1 MNARFQTRE
10 RAESTPTPSSTTT
23 RSGLVLREGGYAYP
37 RDERRSAQQPL
48 QRRDT
53 DHAEPST
60 APVRQDGR
68 SAAGHNF
75 SQVAVHAATPGTVQ
89 TKLAFSQPGDAFERE
104 ADRVAEQVMR
114 TPRTSSPEGRATAG
128 RPPDIS
134 RRAGQGHTKH
144 VARQPAE
151 DEETLVSP
159 EDEIDEAD
167 LLSLKEVPGTSHE
180 MSTGLAT
187 QIQSL
192 RGGGQPL
199 ASDLRAF
206 FEPRFSYDFSQVRVH
221 TDARAAQT
229 ARELNARAY
238 TLGRDVAFAPG
249 EYRPQTPEGRTL
261 LAHELTHVVQQG
273 DRAQTVMRACD
284 CRAAGGRD
292 PTPGEDSRLRSAFPH
307 LVSGEYC
314 VTAPAT
320 PTYNCFAWSIGNT
333 SRWVQS
339 EVDSVHGNNNGTL
352 EFSDFDSFYRSVGL
366 EPVIAATPMDAE
378 VALFAKGNTPT
389 HAARKSTNPCSG
401 FESKLGR
408 SVRIV
413 HEVRQLEGGSVYGDV
428 DRFYVPS

>member
-1 MNARFQTRE
+1 MNAQFQTRE

-23 RSGLVLREGGYAYP
+23 RSGLVQSENGYPGDA
-37 RDERRSAQQPL
+37 RRTQWRSP

-53 DHAEPST
+53 DPAYPST
-60 APVRQDGR
+60 APPGRQER
-68 SAAGHNF
+68 RRAGHNF
-75 SQVAVHAATPGTVQ
+75 SQVAVHAAIPGTVQ
-89 TKLAFSQPGDAFERE
+89 TKLTFSRPGDAFERE

-114 TPRTSSPEGRATAG
+114 TPRAPGPEGGATAG
-128 RPPDIS
+128 RAPDIS
-134 RRAGQGHTKH
+134 RLTKH

-151 DEETLVSP
+151 EEETPVSP
-159 EDEIDEAD
+159 EDEIDEAE
-167 LLSLKEVPGTSHE
+167 LLSLKEVPGASHE

-199 ASDLRAF
+199 AADLRAF

-229 ARELNARAY
+229 ARELSARAY

-284 CRAAGGRD
+284 CPATGARN
-292 PTPGEDSRLRSAFPH
+292 PTPGEDSSLRSAFPH

-320 PTYNCFAWSIGNT
+320 PTYNCFAWSVGNT

-389 HAARKSTNPCSG
+389 HAARKSSNPCAG

-413 HEVRQLEGGSVYGDV
+413 HEVTQLEGGSVYGDV
-428 DRFYVPS
+428 DRFYRPA

>member
-1 MNARFQTRE
+1 MNAQFQTRE
-10 RAESTPTPSSTTT
+10 RAKSTPTSSCTTT
-23 RSGLVLREGGYAYP
+23 HTGLVQRNSGCAYLG
-37 RDERRSAQQPL
+37 DDRRSVRRSL

-53 DHAEPST
+53 GHAEPST
-60 APVRQDGR
+60 APPVGQDRR
-68 SAAGHNF
+68 STGHNF
-75 SQVAVHAATPGTVQ
+75 SEVAVHAAIPGTVQ
-89 TKLAFSQPGDAFERE
+89 TKLTFSQPGDAFERE

-114 TPRTSSPEGRATAG
+114 TPRASSPEGRATAG
-128 RPPDIS
+128 RAPDIS
-134 RRAGQGHTKH
+134 RRTKH

-167 LLSLKEVPGTSHE
+167 LLSLKEVPGASHE

-206 FEPRFSYDFSQVRVH
+206 FEPRFSYDFDQVRVH

-284 CRAAGGRD
+284 CPATGARN
-292 PTPGEDSRLRSAFPH
+292 PTPGEDSSLRRAFPY

-333 SRWVQS
+333 SRWVES
-339 EVDSVHGNNNGTL
+339 EIDSVHGNNNGTL
-352 EFSDFDSFYRSVGL
+352 EFSDFDSFYQSVGL
-366 EPVIAATPMDAE
+366 KPVIAATPMDAE

-389 HAARKSTNPCSG
+389 HAARKSSNPCAG

-413 HEVRQLEGGSVYGDV
+413 HEVTQLEGGSVYGNV
-428 DRFYVPS
+428 DRFYVPA